1 MPEVALSFVDTGFD
15 DILIMENEKQYGI
28 FTSTARGDLRIL
40 TPNGVVTAQ
49 EAEFTDPFFLGLK
62 WHLFPLQIDP
72 ALMEILLIE
81 FRIIQESKT
90 KESKIEVTKIID
102 RDRLKLWSKVI
113 NIMIAEKS
121 EYQGEKV
128 RVGFYYSGPGSVARY
143 KRVYAQPVSWQTA
156 LTDMFLGGGETKACE
171 FEFINGQV
179 INIGG
184 GGLII
189 PITGYE
195 KIEE

>member
-1 MPEVALSFVDTGFD
+1 MSLVDTGFD
-15 DILIMENEKQYGI
+15 YILIMENKKQYGI

-49 EAEFTDPFFLGLK
+49 DAEFTDPFFLGLK

-81 FRIIQESKT
+81 FMIIQESTIK
-90 KESKIEVTKIID
+90 VTKIIH

-113 NIMIAEKS
+113 NIMTAEKS

-156 LTDMFLGGGETKACE
+156 LTDMFLGAGETKACE